1 MIYGTHKY
9 TSYKDTP
16 FMKDKNLIYKEHLN
30 SLVIYDK
37 YPVCEGHLL
46 FIPKINNTKSI
57 KEAFEYALKEGETQ
71 VQEKNRF
78 KKLLDAAKRDAEY
91 FYQSSHGNI
100 WQEANR
106 HFHSPYFIGGDS
118 YLGNSPGEGLLYQ
131 AAGLFVAPDAYEKIV
146 AKIEKAIKNSRKK
159 DKR

>member
-71 VQEKNRF
+71 VQENKINGYHVGMN
-78 KKLLDAAKRDAEY
+78 L
-91 FYQSSHGNI
+91 H
-100 WQEANR
+100 EAGGQTVLWPHV
-106 HFHSPYFIGGDS
+106 HFIPRLHSDSGTNEIGSVRLARIGGHLATS
-118 YLGNSPGEGLLYQ
+118 YKTHPQYRQ
-131 AAGLFVAPDAYEKIV
+131 
-146 AKIEKAIKNSRKK
+146 
-159 DKR
+159 